1 MLSSEPDCICGRKN
15 HNAPQRLSREETG
28 LLSILWSLLRS
39 SWGREGLPFAVKEAR
54 DGVLFDEE
62 LPWMFSFL
70 ASSESREVV

>member
-1 MLSSEPDCICGRKN
+1 M
-15 HNAPQRLSREETG
+15 
-28 LLSILWSLLRS
+28 RS